1 MDMDFGLLLL
11 RLFFGLA
18 IASHGAQKLFG
29 WFGGFGIE
37 ATGMAFAKL
46 GYEPGQLFAVIAG
59 LSEFVGGLLLAL
71 GLFTPLGAAMV
82 MGVMLNAIYVD
93 WEKGFYMATEKPM
106 LFGFAALALAFTG
119 PGRYSLDHGRKWE
132 PQGIGWGF
140 SALAL
145 AVIAALITLLIR
157 Q

>member
-1 MDMDFGLLLL
+1 MDFGLLVL

-29 WFGGFGIE
+29 WFGGFGIKG
-37 ATGMAFAKL
+37 TGMYFDQL
-46 GYEPGQLFAVIAG
+46 GYQPGEVFAVVAG

-82 MGVMLNAIYVD
+82 MGVMINAVIVD
-93 WEKGFYMATEKPM
+93 WEKGFYMSTEKPM
-106 LFGFAALALAFTG
+106 LFAFAAAALAFTG

-132 PQGIGWGF
+132 PSGIGWGF
-140 SALAL
+140 SAIAL
-145 AVIAALITLLIR
+145 AAIAALITLVIR

>member
-1 MDMDFGLLLL
+1 MDFGLLLL
-11 RLFFGLA
+11 RLLFGLT

-29 WFGGFGIE
+29 WFGGYGIE
-37 ATGMAFAKL
+37 GTGAGFAEL
-46 GYEPGQLFAVIAG
+46 GYEPGELFAVLAG

-82 MGVMLNAIYVD
+82 MGVMINACIVE
-93 WEKGFYMATEKPM
+93 WERGFYMGSEKPA
-106 LFGFAALALAFTG
+106 LFAFAALALAFTG
-119 PGRYSLDHGRKWE
+119 PGRYSLDHGRRWE
-132 PQGIGWGF
+132 PSGIAWGL

-145 AVIAALITLLIR
+145 ALIAAAVTLLVR

>member
-1 MDMDFGLLLL
+1 MDFGLLLL
-11 RLFFGLA
+11 RLLFGLA

-29 WFGGFGIE
+29 WFGGNGIE
-37 ATGMAFAKL
+37 GTGGFFAQL
-46 GYEPGQLFAVIAG
+46 GYEPGELFAVIAG

-82 MGVMLNAIYVD
+82 MGVMLNAVIVD
-93 WEKGFYMATEKPM
+93 WEKGFYMGFEKPA

-132 PQGIGWGF
+132 PSGIGWGF

-145 AVIAALITLLIR
+145 ALIAALITLLVR